1 MSKQCGKECQAL
13 GAGSA
18 AADPARV
25 INIGSIAG
33 LRPQTFPTFSYD
45 LSKAAVHHLTH
56 KLADEFADRRAK
68 AGLWR
73 HIFRIRV
80 IHHI

>member
-1 MSKQCGKECQAL
+1 M
-13 GAGSA
+13 
-18 AADPARV
+18 

-73 HIFRIRV
+73 HIAGYTYACRTKLLLAMGGV
-80 IHHI
+80 KLV